1 MDIFYIYVNKYSLER
16 ITMKKKIT
24 IIGALILFSVAA
36 FAQIIYTYHCLHCGS
51 VKANVFVLC
60 NPKHCLVKKTLADSV
75 IGVAHYFEM

>member
-36 FAQIIYTYHCLHCGS
+36 FAQIIYTYH
-51 VKANVFVLC
+51 
-60 NPKHCLVKKTLADSV
+60 
-75 IGVAHYFEM
+75 

>member
-36 FAQIIYTYHCLHCGS
+36 FAQTIYTYHCLYCGS
-51 VKANVFVLC
+51 VKQSTSPLAPTCCGFTMM
-60 NPKHCLVKKTLADSV
+60 KK
-75 IGVAHYFEM
+75 